1 MRYALIDMLRGTRTL
16 RRYKTFLHTVYTP
29 ESLRASQEKKLGE
42 LLLFLSRSNPYYKRL
57 LHSFTPS
64 MMLANPRQIMTRL
77 PVIDKSVIT
86 ENSAQL
92 FQPVQG
98 RKYQAKQTG
107 GSTGDPLRYY
117 IDLEAVSQFWAF
129 ILWCWHQYAGYSP
142 GNPYLTV
149 SGSSLGTLDTR
160 FRTKVYHSLQNTY
173 HIKGDLISSNMRVDL
188 KKIRHARFLYGYPS
202 SIVSLIETIPDIFQG
217 HRLRAVF
224 TTSEQLLPKVRQFI
238 EMQLGISTYD
248 MYGANDGGVI
258 SCECREHIGLHYDP
272 LNCYVEEYRNEE
284 GLVELLLTSLNSYSL
299 PFVRYR
305 VGDVAM
311 LGDFGSCSC
320 GSPFP
325 MILKLSGRT
334 RDMVR
339 LADGRKVH
347 GVKLNKFIFAY
358 PEIRRYRVIQAK
370 DFRITVQVEID
381 DFDAWT
387 VSETKD
393 RFENQIKNL
402 LPGSEI
408 VIEKLTTVAT
418 GYKKFKVIES
428 HAH

>member
-1 MRYALIDMLRGTRTL
+1 MRFTLIDILRGTRTL
-16 RRYKTFLHTVYTP
+16 RQYKTFLHTAYTP
-29 ESLRASQEKKLGE
+29 ESLKSSQKKKLGE
-42 LLLFLSRSNPYYKRL
+42 LLLYLNQSNPYYKRL
-57 LHSFTPS
+57 LQSFAPS
-64 MMLANPRQIMTRL
+64 LMLLNPRQILARI

-92 FQPVQG
+92 FQPVPG

-117 IDLEAVSQFWAF
+117 MDLEAISRSWAF

-142 GNPYLTV
+142 GDPYLTV
-149 SGSSLGTLDTR
+149 SGSSLGTLGTR
-160 FRTKVYHSLQNTY
+160 FRTKVYHTLQNNY
-173 HIKGDLISSNMRVDL
+173 LIKGDLVSPDMRVDSN
-188 KKIRHARFLYGYPS
+188 KIRQARFLYGYPS
-202 SIVSLIETIPDIFQG
+202 SIVTLIETKPDIFRG

-224 TTSEQLLPKVRQFI
+224 TTSEQLLPLVREFI
-238 EMQLGISTYD
+238 EMQLGIPVYD

-272 LNCYVEEYRNEE
+272 LNCYIEEYRNEGDLAE
-284 GLVELLLTSLNSYSL
+284 MLLTSLNSFSF

-305 VGDVAM
+305 VGDVAR

-334 RDMVR
+334 RDLVR

-358 PEIRRYRVIQAK
+358 PEIRRYRVIQSK
-370 DFRITVQVEID
+370 NFSITVQVEID
-381 DFDAWT
+381 DFDAWAG
-387 VSETKD
+387 SS
-393 RFENQIKNL
+393 RRSLFEQKMGDM
-402 LPGSEI
+402 LPGIGI
-408 VIEKLTTVAT
+408 VIKKLEN
-418 GYKKFKVIES
+418 GGNGNNKFKVIES
-428 HAH
+428 HVS